1 MPGFAPLDKLWVK
14 GRIHPHGCGKNPIPC
29 YIRVSHAVF
38 LPNIMHRMH
47 IFSPKPEEK
56 RVDHDSFIII
66 RFGYPQT
73 HSLWI
78 NTPVDGKSCAD
89 TAFFAK
95 RRSYAPF
102 VHIHSGFGAAKM
114 GGV

>member
-1 MPGFAPLDKLWVK
+1 VPLDKLWVNEH
-14 GRIHPHGCGKNPIPC
+14 IHPHGCGENPIPC
-29 YIRVSHAVF
+29 YIRVSVLGF
-38 LPNIMHRMH
+38 LPRMLHSVH
-47 IFSPKPEEK
+47 IFSPKPAEN
-56 RVDHDSFIII
+56 RVDDASFIII

-78 NTPVDGKSCAD
+78 NTPVDRKIRLYPP
-89 TAFFAK
+89 FFAK

-102 VHIHSGFGAAKM
+102 VHMQNGFGAAKM